1 MVSLEV
7 AHELLLAFVKGD
19 GFDGDVLV
27 PEVYERPVEVLV
39 EGEDVEGAPQGK
51 RL

>member
-1 MVSLEV
+1 
-7 AHELLLAFVKGD
+7 
-19 GFDGDVLV
+19 
-27 PEVYERPVEVLV
+27 VYERPVEVLV